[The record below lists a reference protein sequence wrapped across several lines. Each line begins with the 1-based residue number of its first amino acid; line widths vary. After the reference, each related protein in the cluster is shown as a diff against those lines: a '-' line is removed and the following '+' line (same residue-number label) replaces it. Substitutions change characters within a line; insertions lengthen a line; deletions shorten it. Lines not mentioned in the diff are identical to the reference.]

1 MRTANDCRSP
11 SRRAYLGAL
20 HGRIRGFA
28 RRALGISK
36 KPLSPVLTQPMEH
49 VLERHKWIC
58 SLIQEHL
65 PDSHL
70 WSGRKVCEA
79 GAGDC
84 LAAASMLLGLGASHV
99 TIVEHEPP
107 VTGSRQFD
115 VLEHLRA
122 LGYPCDKSI
131 LNDNNQLNKSKC
143 SFFTCYMENFAG
155 SGDCSLVYSI
165 CVGEHV
171 EDLTAFF
178 RSCYDTLVG
187 GGDMV
192 HYIDLGG
199 HGIFEDPVPPLEF
212 HRYGK
217 IAYGAIF
224 PRYSRATR
232 RFVSD
237 YIKAASDSGFI
248 NIQVKAVRQADADY
262 VKDIVPYLKSHAT
275 GTPEEELGI
284 IEFILYA
291 QRPLR

>member
-1 MRTANDCRSP
+1 MNAVSDRRAP

-20 HGRIRGFA
+20 YGRLKSLTRSI
-28 RRALGISK
+28 LGRQR
-36 KPLSPVLTQPMEH
+36 KPVSPVLALPMEQI
-49 VLERHKWIC
+49 LERHAWIC
-58 SLIQEHL
+58 SLMREHL
-65 PDSHL
+65 PDSYL

-107 VTGSRQFD
+107 VTGSTQFE
-115 VLEHLRA
+115 VLDNLCT
-122 LGYPCDKSI
+122 LGYPCDKTI
-131 LNDNNQLNKSKC
+131 LNHKNQLDDSKC
-143 SFFTCYMENFAG
+143 SFITSYMENFEG

-178 RSCYDTLVG
+178 RSCYDTLIDG
-187 GGDMV
+187 GEMM

-199 HGIFEDPVPPLEF
+199 HGIFEDPIPPLEM
-212 HRYGK
+212 HRYGR
-217 IAYGAIF
+217 ITYGAIY

-237 YIKAASDSGFI
+237 YAKAASESGFHSI
-248 NIQVKAVRQADADY
+248 SVRATRKADENY
-262 VKDIVPYLKSHAT
+262 VKGILPHLKSHAV
-275 GTPEEELGI
+275 GAPEDELGV
-284 IEFILYA
+284 IEFVLHA
-291 QRPLR
+291 KK